1 MALLLASPASAQT
14 GTISPA
20 PEGVAVT
27 IYRSPDRGAATPIN
41 LQWLSGYAL
50 ISETRRIDIP
60 AGEAEIRFEGVAGGI
75 IPESA
80 IVTGLPEGV
89 AEKNQDAWLLSPA
102 SLLERSLG
110 RRVLL
115 RRTSSASG
123 ETKEQEAIIRSGP
136 GGAVVLQTPQGVEAL
151 RCTGL
156 NETIVYPSVPL
167 GLSAKPTLS
176 VRTSSTRAASATVT
190 LSYLATGFD
199 WQANYVATLAPTEDR
214 MELFAWV
221 TLANGDETGFAN
233 ASTQTVAGRVKR
245 EHYEPGV
252 RPRREALNLSC
263 WPEET
268 TSDIETRAIF
278 GVPPPPPPP
287 PLALLGAPTS
297 ESIVVTGSRITR
309 KALQEELGDLKLY
322 RIPDPV
328 TVAANSQKQVAML
341 EKDKVAVE
349 MIYRQEISAGSS
361 QMGILAPTRVL
372 VSRNRTAEGLGLPL
386 PAGRLVLFGAG
397 ARRPILLGE
406 GYIEDRAVGE
416 DVEVELGP
424 ATGIYSQSVP
434 NPAGGGGMQL
444 VVTNDRGVPAIF
456 EAEFDETDARISTKA
471 KLSRRN
477 GRPVWRVIVPPNGT
491 ATLPYLSFR

>member
-1 MALLLASPASAQT
+1 L
-14 GTISPA
+14 
-20 PEGVAVT
+20 
-27 IYRSPDRGAATPIN
+27 GAA
-41 LQWLSGYAL
+41 
-50 ISETRRIDIP
+50 
-60 AGEAEIRFEGVAGGI
+60 
-75 IPESA
+75 
-80 IVTGLPEGV
+80 
-89 AEKNQDAWLLSPA
+89 
-102 SLLERSLG
+102 
-110 RRVLL
+110 
-115 RRTSSASG
+115 
-123 ETKEQEAIIRSGP
+123 
-136 GGAVVLQTPQGVEAL
+136 
-151 RCTGL
+151 
-156 NETIVYPSVPL
+156 
-167 GLSAKPTLS
+167 
-176 VRTSSTRAASATVT
+176 
-190 LSYLATGFD
+190 
-199 WQANYVATLAPTEDR
+199 
-214 MELFAWV
+214 
-221 TLANGDETGFAN
+221 
-233 ASTQTVAGRVKR
+233 
-245 EHYEPGV
+245 
-252 RPRREALNLSC
+252 
-263 WPEET
+263 
-268 TSDIETRAIF
+268 
-278 GVPPPPPPP
+278 
-287 PLALLGAPTS
+287 TS

-309 KALQEELGDLKLY
+309 RALQEELGDLKLY

-397 ARRPILLGE
+397 ERRPILLGE

-424 ATGIYSQSVP
+424 ATGIYSQSVA

-477 GRPVWRVIVPPNGT
+477 GRLVWRVIVPPNGT